1 MSKEEGDTMGFI
13 VIDEEHCKKD
23 GLCAIECPAVI
34 IRVNKETGFPEM
46 VPGGEER
53 CLLCGHCV
61 AVCPHG
67 ALTHK
72 HCPRE
77 ECPPIDPKL
86 ALTEQ
91 QAEQFLRSRRS
102 IRHYQDKPVERE
114 KIQRLIEIA
123 RYAPT
128 GSNSQ
133 LVHWLVIDDKKRIKE
148 LAGLTVDYY
157 RCLLREEPAAAS
169 YASLPRAIAA
179 WDAGYD
185 AVLRSAP
192 ALVVASAPQEAYNGM
207 VDVTLA
213 LCYLELMAPV
223 LGLGTCWAG
232 MLQRALRAAP
242 GVKEALG
249 IPAGHPHHYPMMLGY
264 PKVKFYRL
272 PQRKPP
278 RITYR

>member
-1 MSKEEGDTMGFI
+1 MKEEKAMGLI
-13 VIDEEHCKKD
+13 VIDEEQCKKD
-23 GLCAIECPAVI
+23 GLCASECPAVI
-34 IRVNKETGFPEM
+34 IRLNKETGFPEM
-46 VPGGEER
+46 VTGGEER

-72 HCPRE
+72 HCTRE

-86 ALTEQ
+86 VITEK
-91 QAEQFLRSRRS
+91 QAEQFLRTRRS
-102 IRHYQDKPVERE
+102 IRFYQDKPVERE

-133 LVHWLVIDDKKRIKE
+133 LVHWLVIDDEKRIKE
-148 LAGLTVDYY
+148 LAGLSVEYY
-157 RCLLREEPAAAS
+157 RCLLQEEPQAAS

-179 WDAGYD
+179 WDAGFD
-185 AVLRSAP
+185 AILRSAP
-192 ALVVASAPQEAYNGM
+192 ALIVASAPQEAYNGM
-207 VDVTLA
+207 IDVTLA

-242 GVKEALG
+242 GIKEALG
-249 IPAGHPHHYPMMLGY
+249 IPAGHLHHYPMMLGY
-264 PKVKFYRL
+264 PKVKYHRL

-278 RITYR
+278 RITFA